1 MVIFKRI
8 YMRSMDESQR
18 YSVLSSR
25 EHNIQNGVSPLTLVY
40 SRYMHDCTVSL
51 LPNFNLEKCGKSDY
65 DQIILSLVNGE
76 LIDWACL
83 LVHTAFYWC
92 SSYLISSSTMTWKVS
107 RMFTSSRSILIF
119 IWINSRRSY
128 MHNMLLPFISS
139 WRLPVATIYTQSSL
153 LVVWVAWATFR

>member
-51 LPNFNLEKCGKSDY
+51 LPNFNHEKSGKSDY

-76 LIDWACL
+76 LENFNWLSMFISAHSFL
-83 LVHTAFYWC
+83 LMLQL
-92 SSYLISSSTMTWKVS
+92 SRTMTWKVS

-139 WRLPVATIYTQSSL
+139 WRLPVATIYTQPSL

>member
-51 LPNFNLEKCGKSDY
+51 LPNFNHEKSGKSDY

-76 LIDWACL
+76 LQN
-83 LVHTAFYWC
+83 V
-92 SSYLISSSTMTWKVS
+92 
-107 RMFTSSRSILIF
+107 
-119 IWINSRRSY
+119 N
-128 MHNMLLPFISS
+128 
-139 WRLPVATIYTQSSL
+139 
-153 LVVWVAWATFR
+153 